1 MTILGSR
8 DEKKGQAVAEGLFG
22 MLNQELAL
30 PLQTAH
36 LTLRDFVASDLHAV
50 YAYASD
56 PEVTRYIFYEPR
68 DEADTRDYIQR
79 MLDSQVERPR
89 LIWELAMVRRADNRL
104 IGACDLT
111 LENGDEADLGYIL
124 ARDVWGQGYAT
135 EATREMVRAG
145 FEQLNLERIF
155 ATCEVNNSASARV
168 LEKAGL
174 RRTAILANYKEAKG
188 RWWDMYLYAI
198 TSSEW

>member
-1 MTILGSR
+1 M
-8 DEKKGQAVAEGLFG
+8 
-22 MLNQELAL
+22 
-30 PLQTAH
+30 
-36 LTLRDFVASDLHAV
+36 
-50 YAYASD
+50 
-56 PEVTRYIFYEPR
+56 FYGPK

-89 LIWELAMVRRADNRL
+89 LIWELAIVRRADSRL

-111 LENGDEADLGYIL
+111 LENKDEADLGYIL

-135 EATREMVRAG
+135 EATREMVCAG
-145 FEQLNLERIF
+145 FEQLNLKRIF
-155 ATCEVNNSASARV
+155 AMCEVNNISSARV

-174 RRTAILANYKEAKG
+174 HRRTILPNYKEAKG

-198 TSSEW
+198 TSSEWREGFVRRSVK